1 MPHANEGSAR
11 GAACGRGGAACVR
24 DAASVLPRNAAV
36 QRGDFVDRY
45 QSLTPGDGHGEA
57 HDGEDT
63 HEEIRAALERCDKEA
78 EPWRRLRG
86 DQREAWVRTARAS
99 TPAGQRAVNVS
110 VHAVPPSTWMHV
122 GFDDRRPQRLDGSG
136 KAEHGHA
143 AASPSVRWV
152 SSPRGACS
160 CPGAERDAG
169 AGTVPSV
176 METREAFDAQC
187 APTGRRCWRT
197 RTACW
202 ATSPTPKTWCRRR
215 WCERGSTGGRS
226 RGAPACARG
235 RGPSARAA
243 LTRAERTARRELP
256 GLRDD
261 EPSHSV
267 DVGAPSPE
275 VPWLEPM
282 PDAWLGGPLDER
294 ESPEAQVTRRQ
305 SVALAFLAALQLL
318 PPLQR
323 AALLLTAVLAW
334 SAAEVAEALETTVP
348 AVNSALQRAR
358 QTLELKVPHWSA
370 SRPSA
375 AAAVSAKYV
384 DAWTRGDADA
394 LAALLRDDVTLAMP
408 PFSAWFSGRADVV
421 AFLRHFMAMAGPWEA
436 RVCEGFN
443 GALAVELRSPS
454 GLPPALHLVT
464 LDDHGAIASTMVFV
478 GRVGAAPPSPAG

>member
-1 MPHANEGSAR
+1 
-11 GAACGRGGAACVR
+11 
-24 DAASVLPRNAAV
+24 
-36 QRGDFVDRY
+36 
-45 QSLTPGDGHGEA
+45 
-57 HDGEDT
+57 
-63 HEEIRAALERCDKEA
+63 
-78 EPWRRLRG
+78 
-86 DQREAWVRTARAS
+86 
-99 TPAGQRAVNVS
+99 
-110 VHAVPPSTWMHV
+110 
-122 GFDDRRPQRLDGSG
+122 
-136 KAEHGHA
+136 
-143 AASPSVRWV
+143 
-152 SSPRGACS
+152 
-160 CPGAERDAG
+160 
-169 AGTVPSV
+169 
-176 METREAFDAQC
+176 METREAFDAQVRPHRP
-187 APTGRRCWRT
+187 ALLAHAYRMLGHLADAEDVVQETLVRAWQHRGTFEGR
-197 RTACW
+197 A
-202 ATSPTPKTWCRRR
+202 SL
-215 WCERGSTGGRS
+215 RS
-226 RGAPACARG
+226 WPWTIC
-235 RGPSARAA
+235 ARAA

-394 LAALLRDDVTLAMP
+394 LAAKLRDDVTLAMP